1 MNKKILL
8 SVFTVIF
15 MCSGFLF
22 GNTNV
27 SAAEKDSSKVMY
39 QYVDIDSLTT
49 TQKNNIVKGNPR
61 ETFTKDEENY
71 SFVYQKNT
79 SEASN
84 SEGSTPT
91 KKLTNN
97 STTNK
102 QPIPSSNLDR
112 GSLMKTGDTGTNIPM
127 IVCGFLLFGTG
138 IGLLTLKK
146 RQAKQMLV
154 FLAVLGG
161 GSLLLGSPF
170 AQASDI
176 GSLKAPE
183 TVTVTKGT
191 KETKQPVAIEGY
203 TYVGYLHT
211 SQNDSV
217 PTPTPVGKGTVTVH
231 YQDEQG
237 QAIAPKETLEGD
249 VGKAYTT
256 EEKQINGYDFK
267 EVIGNATGNF
277 TKTTQT
283 VTYKYTKTS
292 IPTGDVTVRYVDQ
305 DGKEIHAPQTI
316 RGNMGEAYDATTT
329 EYKLAIDGYS
339 LDTAKLPTNASGDF
353 TNQAQLVT
361 YVYTK
366 EAADAKVTIKF
377 VDEQGNPFV
386 LTDLTTLENGAL
398 LPVYPNLA
406 QYHGLLDYNQQL
418 YNQGELVPDIVL
430 PTKEG
435 ETYSLPERMSFTIID
450 DQGNKVTMLINTNP
464 IGPDGLPVGVLD
476 WESTS
481 IPTNREGTLS
491 SENIVVTYTIYLI
504 RAI

>member
-112 GSLMKTGDTGTNIPM
+112 GSLMKTGDTGANIPL

-138 IGLLTLKK
+138 IGLLTLRK
-146 RQAKQMLV
+146 RHAKQMLV

-161 GSLLLGSPF
+161 GSLLLGCSF
-170 AQASDI
+170 AQASDT

-183 TVTVTKGT
+183 T
-191 KETKQPVAIEGY
+191 
-203 TYVGYLHT
+203 
-211 SQNDSV
+211 
-217 PTPTPVGKGTVTVH
+217 
-231 YQDEQG
+231 
-237 QAIAPKETLEGD
+237 
-249 VGKAYTT
+249 
-256 EEKQINGYDFK
+256 
-267 EVIGNATGNF
+267 
-277 TKTTQT
+277 
-283 VTYKYTKTS
+283 
-292 IPTGDVTVRYVDQ
+292 
-305 DGKEIHAPQTI
+305 
-316 RGNMGEAYDATTT
+316 
-329 EYKLAIDGYS
+329 
-339 LDTAKLPTNASGDF
+339 
-353 TNQAQLVT
+353 
-361 YVYTK
+361 
-366 EAADAKVTIKF
+366 
-377 VDEQGNPFV
+377 
-386 LTDLTTLENGAL
+386 
-398 LPVYPNLA
+398 
-406 QYHGLLDYNQQL
+406 
-418 YNQGELVPDIVL
+418 
-430 PTKEG
+430 
-435 ETYSLPERMSFTIID
+435 
-450 DQGNKVTMLINTNP
+450 
-464 IGPDGLPVGVLD
+464 
-476 WESTS
+476 
-481 IPTNREGTLS
+481 
-491 SENIVVTYTIYLI
+491 
-504 RAI
+504 